1 MDILGFW
8 DDETLVQRYRVRVDR
23 IVQWVLS
30 MQLAPNNN
38 DDDDEMNDRAG
49 FRGGSFLSSDDKYE
63 QSHLAMTYTALC
75 ILATLSRISHN
86 DDNKQHSN
94 VLNQLNKNA
103 IIHKVKELQN
113 EDGSFQCIQGGS
125 ENDLRFLYCA
135 CAISHML
142 NDWSG
147 VSIERAMKYIESCH
161 TYDGAFSLI
170 PGNEGHG
177 GSTYCAVASLV
188 LMNQLDTFLTTNNNR
203 RLDLIHWCVSRQQT
217 IHGGFQGR
225 PNKAE
230 DTCYSYW
237 IGGTLCLLKSQ
248 QYIDRTALSKF
259 VLQCQTDMGG
269 FSKLYNGTYPDI
281 LHSFYS
287 LAWLSLAS
295 DNDTSTSTTQQPN
308 GSDKYDDIDSL
319 NLLDCTLGMCK
330 KRTIA
335 FQIAFDTPNN
345 TH

>member
-1 MDILGFW
+1 
-8 DDETLVQRYRVRVDR
+8 
-23 IVQWVLS
+23 
-30 MQLAPNNN
+30 MQLSPTTDNN
-38 DDDDEMNDRAG
+38 DEMDDRAG

-75 ILATLSRISHN
+75 ILATLSCIHH
-86 DDNKQHSN
+86 DDDDKQFSN
-94 VLNQLNKNA
+94 VLIKLNKDA

-113 EDGSFQCIQGGS
+113 DDGSFQCVKGGS

-147 VSIERAMKYIESCH
+147 VSIERAMNYIESCH
-161 TYDGAFSLI
+161 TYDGSFSLI

-188 LMNQLDTFLTTNNNR
+188 LMGQLDTFLTRDR
-203 RLDLIHWCVSRQQT
+203 RSDLIRWCVSRQQT
-217 IHGGFQGR
+217 LHGGFQGR

-230 DTCYSYW
+230 DTCYSFW

-248 QYIDRTALSKF
+248 QIIDRNALSNF

-269 FSKLYNGTYPDI
+269 FSKLYNGTFPDI

-295 DNDTSTSTTQQPN
+295 DDSTTIASSSHQNGNHHNGHHKNDTSIV
-308 GSDKYDDIDSL
+308 DIDGNSL

-330 KRTIA
+330 KRTVA
-335 FQIAFDTPNN
+335 FQTAFDTSN
-345 TH
+345 TS